1 VRGFNGTLL
10 VCSKSTKDFM
20 SGFDKVRVVN
30 GAPDSSILDEVGAY
44 EKVTAIGGGAVIDTA
59 KILAKNPIVSY
70 PTTAAGS
77 TETSWSVYWDGK
89 KKCSIKRHKPRDVI
103 IDSEFLNLPYG
114 VVAETTFDVV
124 SHCLDSMNSKKAT
137 KESVEYCNRALKM
150 LRNQGNGNVD
160 LIRAGREAGKAIEI
174 AGTNL
179 LHSLSYPLTG
189 IYGISH
195 GKALGYFLPKISKL
209 MEEDVSDI
217 TEDVKINLLEFA
229 RDIDMELVIDEAL
242 KYDKIHECDILINKT
257 VLLEVL
263 K

>member
-1 VRGFNGTLL
+1 MG
-10 VCSKSTKDFM
+10 
-20 SGFDKVRVVN
+20 GFDKVRVVN

-257 VLLEVL
+257 VLLDVL